1 MQKEK
6 IKTPNV
12 VSKVPKKKSPNAKV
26 SFSLHSVLSKT
37 DRKRMNFPGSPSKC
51 KKSHSR
57 FYDLKR
63 ISKEIAVKVLSYVSP
78 KPEKVL
84 LRGAVP
90 DNPTIKSLIQAFKQA
105 EDNVQSL
112 LCLDYSKK
120 AIEKV
125 MGISVS
131 WYLYTESRFLAKHI
145 GPGGDLPDLPYRTLT
160 FSEKEL
166 TEVVS
171 FICAKKKISGLAWG
185 CHEFKTLDN
194 INVRFGSENFTNIR
208 NVIQKICSVS
218 RIFQRKQSHMFESLQ
233 MKLRFF

>member
-1 MQKEK
+1 
-6 IKTPNV
+6 
-12 VSKVPKKKSPNAKV
+12 
-26 SFSLHSVLSKT
+26 
-37 DRKRMNFPGSPSKC
+37 
-51 KKSHSR
+51 
-57 FYDLKR
+57 
-63 ISKEIAVKVLSYVSP
+63 
-78 KPEKVL
+78 
-84 LRGAVP
+84 
-90 DNPTIKSLIQAFKQA
+90 
-105 EDNVQSL
+105 
-112 LCLDYSKK
+112 
-120 AIEKV
+120 

-171 FICAKKKISGLAWG
+171 FICAKKNISGLVWG

-233 MKLRFF
+233 MKLRFFWNTHFPCIYQKNQSVQPIALILHLATKKEPSAMRPCTHKHDKFCSDCDQPFLLFEELKDLVEIGSDSVV

>member
-1 MQKEK
+1 MKCPKMKKEK

-63 ISKEIAVKVLSYVSP
+63 ISKAIAVKALSYVSP

-84 LRGAVP
+84 QILSKNKQSLRGAVP
-90 DNPTIKSLIQAFKQA
+90 DNPTIKSPIQAFKQA

-131 WYLYTESRFLAKHI
+131 WYLSTESRFLA
-145 GPGGDLPDLPYRTLT
+145 
-160 FSEKEL
+160 
-166 TEVVS
+166 
-171 FICAKKKISGLAWG
+171 
-185 CHEFKTLDN
+185 
-194 INVRFGSENFTNIR
+194 
-208 NVIQKICSVS
+208 
-218 RIFQRKQSHMFESLQ
+218 
-233 MKLRFF
+233 

>member
-1 MQKEK
+1 MSVQSPRKCFKFSQKNEQ
-6 IKTPNV
+6 
-12 VSKVPKKKSPNAKV
+12 S
-26 SFSLHSVLSKT
+26 
-37 DRKRMNFPGSPSKC
+37 
-51 KKSHSR
+51 
-57 FYDLKR
+57 
-63 ISKEIAVKVLSYVSP
+63 
-78 KPEKVL
+78 

-166 TEVVS
+166 TEVFS
-171 FICAKKKISGLAWG
+171 FICAKKNISGLAWG

-208 NVIQKICSVS
+208 NLIQEIVQRFKKMSTLLVICAQLWALEEV
-218 RIFQRKQSHMFESLQ
+218 
-233 MKLRFF
+233 